1 MLRAQGDLSGAL
13 AAYRQSLAVSERLA
27 AADPS
32 NAGWQ
37 RDLWV
42 SYWRMADMLER
53 SGEKEAIDWWRR
65 AYAVLSSM
73 KQRGLFI
80 SPSDEKAF
88 DFLRRKCN

>member
-1 MLRAQGDLSGAL
+1 MLRDQGDLSGAL

-42 SYWRMADMLER
+42 SYWRIADMLER

-73 KQRGLFI
+73 KAKGLFI
-80 SPSDEKAF
+80 SPGDLKFLET
-88 DFLRRKCN
+88 LRRKCS